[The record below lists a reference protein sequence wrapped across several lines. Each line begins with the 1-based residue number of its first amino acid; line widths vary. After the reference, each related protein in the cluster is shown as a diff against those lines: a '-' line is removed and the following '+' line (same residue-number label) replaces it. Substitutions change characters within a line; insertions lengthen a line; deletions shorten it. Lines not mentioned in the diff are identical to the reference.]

1 VGYAPAQV
9 PETQSGVRVELASEG
24 TASVATGLPVL
35 DHLVGE
41 LARTGRLR
49 ISLEVAPGSAD
60 QEVAAAADGAVH
72 PGLAIPV
79 SAVDSRT
86 QRFVELIKA
95 AEKDGLPRIPG
106 EESKDE
112 AATRADDLD
121 GNQHERLQK
130 GFEFHG

>member
-1 VGYAPAQV
+1 MMSPCPSRSIVVIGCSS
-9 PETQSGVRVELASEG
+9 TRVM
-24 TASVATGLPVL
+24 VA
-35 DHLVGE
+35 
-41 LARTGRLR
+41 
-49 ISLEVAPGSAD
+49 
-60 QEVAAAADGAVH
+60 AVH

-112 AATRADDLD
+112 AATRAHDLD
-121 GNQHERLQK
+121 RNQHERLQR